1 MIIGAIKADQLA
13 VFAILFGGI
22 TVIGFA
28 AARWRRGDL
37 NDLTEWGLGG
47 RRFGTFV
54 TWYLL
59 GGDLYTAYTFV
70 AVPALVFG
78 AGAIGLFAL
87 PYTII
92 VFPIIYLVM
101 PKLWQVSRN
110 RGYVTAADFVKDRF
124 GSPLLAGLVGIT
136 GIVALVPYIALQIY
150 GIEVSI
156 AEMGIP
162 VDASL
167 TVAFVVLVIF
177 TAVSGLRAPTLI
189 AAVKDTLI
197 WITVLVA
204 VIYLPIRL
212 GGYAA
217 IFSHV
222 PAAKLVLP
230 SNELW
235 GFGTLALGS
244 GLFLFLYPHS
254 VTGTLSASSKKAV
267 ERNTALLPIYSI
279 LLGLIAL
286 LGYFAIAAGIKP
298 SKAYG
303 ANSIVPTLFERFF
316 PGWFAGFA
324 FAAIS
329 IGALVPAAI
338 MSVSAA
344 NVFSRNIWREFLR
357 RQASAREEAI
367 VAKVVSA
374 IIKFGALA
382 FILAV
387 TTKYVLYFQTA
398 GGAWILQ
405 TLPAVFLAIW
415 FRWLDR
421 WATIAGWAVGIGWTT
436 YMLVSVGFKTSFYTF
451 AFLGH
456 TSLFLAI
463 PPLVANLIVVF
474 GGTALIRAFGVQ
486 HVPSVHI
493 DAMEFEVNTPLLH
506 EGDGRPEDPA
516 PAVGPVA

>member
-1 MIIGAIKADQLA
+1 MIATIKASQLT
-13 VFAILFGGI
+13 VYAILFGGI
-22 TVIGFA
+22 TVVGFA
-28 AARWRRGDL
+28 AARWRRGNL
-37 NDLTEWGLGG
+37 AELTEWGLGG

-78 AGAIGLFAL
+78 KGAFGLFAL

-92 VFPIIYLVM
+92 VFPVIYVVM

-110 RGYVTAADFVKDRF
+110 RGYITASDFVKERF

-136 GIVALVPYIALQIY
+136 GIVALIPYIALQIY

-167 TVAFVVLVIF
+167 TVAFVVLVVF

-189 AAVKDTLI
+189 AAIKDTLI

-212 GGYAA
+212 GGYGF
-217 IFSHV
+217 IFHHV
-222 PAAKLVLP
+222 PAARLTLPPKLF
-230 SNELW
+230 NGYW
-235 GFGTLALGS
+235 TYALGS
-244 GLFLFLYPHS
+244 ALFLFLYPHS
-254 VTGTLSASSKKAV
+254 ITGTLSASSKRAV
-267 ERNTALLPIYSI
+267 ERNAAILPFYSI

-286 LGYFAIAAGIKP
+286 LGYFALAAGIHP

-303 ANSIVPTLFERFF
+303 ANSIIPALFEKFF
-316 PGWFAGFA
+316 PGPFAGFA

-344 NVFSRNIWREFLR
+344 NVFSRNIWHQYIRPR
-357 RQASAREEAI
+357 ASHREEAN
-367 VAKVVSA
+367 VAKAVSA

-387 TTKYVLYFQTA
+387 TTQYVLYFQTA

-405 TLPAVFLAIW
+405 TLPAVFLAVW
-415 FRWLDR
+415 FGWMDR

-436 YMLVSVGFKTSFYTF
+436 YLLVEEGFKTSTYSFG
-451 AFLGH
+451 FLGH
-456 TSLFLAI
+456 LTIFLGL
-463 PPLVANLIVVF
+463 PPLIANLIVAF
-474 GGTALIRAFGVQ
+474 GGTALLRMLGVRRQ
-486 HVPSVHI
+486 PSYGP
-493 DAMEFEVNTPLLH
+493 AEFEV
-506 EGDGRPEDPA
+506 DR
-516 PAVGPVA
+516 PAVVAPPS

>member
-1 MIIGAIKADQLA
+1 MIIGAIRATQLA
-13 VFAILFGGI
+13 VFAVIFGGI
-22 TVIGFA
+22 TIVGFA

-37 NDLTEWGLGG
+37 RDLTEWGLGG

-54 TWYLL
+54 TWFLL

-78 AGAIGLFAL
+78 AGAIGLFAV

-110 RGYVTAADFVKDRF
+110 RGYVTAADFVKERF
-124 GSPLLAGLVGIT
+124 GSPLLAVLVALT
-136 GIVALVPYIALQIY
+136 GIVALIPYIALQIY

-156 AEMGIP
+156 AQMGIP
-162 VDASL
+162 VDVSL

-189 AAVKDTLI
+189 AAIKDMLI

-212 GGYAA
+212 GGYSA

-222 PAAKLVLP
+222 PHAKLVLP
-230 SNELW
+230 STEMW

-267 ERNTALLPIYSI
+267 ERNTALLPIYSV

-303 ANSIVPTLFERFF
+303 ANSIIPSLFEHFF

-338 MSVSAA
+338 MSVSAG
-344 NVFSRNIWREFLR
+344 NLFSRNIWKEYLR
-357 RQASAREEAI
+357 RGSSEREQAT
-367 VAKVVSA
+367 VAKAISA
-374 IIKFGALA
+374 VIKFGALA

-398 GGAWILQ
+398 GGGWMLQ

-415 FRWLDR
+415 FSWLDR

-436 YMLVSVGFKTSFYTF
+436 YLLASVGFKTSFYTF
-451 AFLGH
+451 GFLGH

-463 PPLVANLIVVF
+463 PPLVANLVVVF
-474 GGTALIRAFGVQ
+474 LGTALMRALGVRGGPR
-486 HVPSVHI
+486 HHI
-493 DAMEFEVNTPLLH
+493 DAREFEINTSSSH
-506 EGDGRPEDPA
+506 AGDSV
-516 PAVGPVA
+516 AV

>member
-1 MIIGAIKADQLA
+1 MIAADIRVTQLA
-13 VFAILFGGI
+13 VFAVLFGGI
-22 TVIGFA
+22 TVLGFA

-37 NDLTEWGLGG
+37 SELAEWGLGG

-54 TWYLL
+54 TWFLL

-78 AGAIGLFAL
+78 AGALGLFAL
-87 PYTII
+87 PYTIVVYPI
-92 VFPIIYLVM
+92 VYLVM
-101 PKLWQVSRN
+101 PKLWQVSKN

-124 GSPLLAGLVGIT
+124 GSPLLAVLVSIT
-136 GIVALVPYIALQIY
+136 GIVALIPYVALQIY

-162 VDASL
+162 VDTSL
-167 TVAFVVLVIF
+167 TVAFIVLVIF

-189 AAVKDTLI
+189 AAVKDLLI
-197 WITVLVA
+197 WVTVLVA

-222 PAAKLVLP
+222 PHAKLVLP
-230 SNELW
+230 SKQLW
-235 GFGTLALGS
+235 GYSTLALGS
-244 GLFLFLYPHS
+244 ALFLFLYPHS
-254 VTGTLSASSKKAV
+254 VTGTLSASSKRAV
-267 ERNTALLPIYSI
+267 ERNAALLPIYSL

-303 ANSIVPTLFERFF
+303 ANSIIPSLFERFF

-338 MSVSAA
+338 MSVAA
-344 NVFSRNIWREFLR
+344 SNLFSRNIWKEYLR
-357 RQASAREEAI
+357 PGCSAREEST

-398 GGAWILQ
+398 GGAWMLQ

-415 FRWLDR
+415 LPRLDR
-421 WATIAGWAVGIGWTT
+421 FAAIAGWAVGIGWTT
-436 YMLVSVGFKTSFYTF
+436 YLLASIGFKTSFYNF
-451 AFLGH
+451 SFLGH
-456 TSLFLAI
+456 TTLFLAI
-463 PPLVANLIVVF
+463 PPLVANLIVVLL
-474 GGTALIRAFGVQ
+474 GTGLARLLKVREGRRVEISAR
-486 HVPSVHI
+486 
-493 DAMEFEVNTPLLH
+493 EFEV
-506 EGDGRPEDPA
+506 DVA
-516 PAVGPVA
+516 PALAGPPGR